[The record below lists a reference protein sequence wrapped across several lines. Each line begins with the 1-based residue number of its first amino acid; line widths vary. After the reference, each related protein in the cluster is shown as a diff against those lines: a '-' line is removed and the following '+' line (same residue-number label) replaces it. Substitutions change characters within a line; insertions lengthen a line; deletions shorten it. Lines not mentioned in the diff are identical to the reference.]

1 MRDGVSLHRPCIR
14 PGCSEPGIEA
24 FMSDPDDLRCARHHQ
39 VELKRRIAAV
49 EAAKNVFLA
58 LVGGE
63 R

>member
-1 MRDGVSLHRPCIR
+1 MSASLHKPCIHH
-14 PGCSEPGIEA
+14 GCTELGTEA

-49 EAAKNVFLA
+49 DAAKNVFLA
-58 LVGGE
+58 LVGSE